1 MAVGV
6 RQIRQAG
13 EVLDERRWPVVDVE
27 LRSGGD
33 AEALIDRL
41 EELIAREVP
50 FALRVTGPG
59 DLAGVH
65 RLLAPHARAR
75 LRRLRPALGTW
86 CVGAAHVMHPADV
99 TEVVW
104 PGEVVWG
111 CPVKAAGSAA
121 AAAAWLRERL
131 TVA

>member
-1 MAVGV
+1 VAVGV

-27 LRSGGD
+27 LRSGRD

-41 EELIAREVP
+41 EELVAREAP

-75 LRRLRPALGTW
+75 LRRVRPALGTW

-111 CPVKAAGSAA
+111 CPVKAVGSTATA
-121 AAAAWLRERL
+121 TAWLRERL
-131 TVA
+131 SVA

>member
-41 EELIAREVP
+41 EELAVRAARH
-50 FALRVTGPG
+50 R
-59 DLAGVH
+59 AG
-65 RLLAPHARAR
+65 
-75 LRRLRPALGTW
+75 
-86 CVGAAHVMHPADV
+86 
-99 TEVVW
+99 
-104 PGEVVWG
+104 
-111 CPVKAAGSAA
+111 
-121 AAAAWLRERL
+121 
-131 TVA
+131 

>member
-6 RQIRQAG
+6 REAHRPAG
-13 EVLDERRWPVVDVE
+13 VLDERRWPVVEVQ

-33 AEALIDRL
+33 ADALIDRL
-41 EELIAREVP
+41 EELVAREAP

-59 DLAGVH
+59 DLAAVH
-65 RLLAPHARAR
+65 RLLTAGARAR
-75 LRRLRPALGTW
+75 MRRLRPALGTW
-86 CVGAAHVMHPADV
+86 CVGVAHVMHPADV

-104 PGEVVWG
+104 PAEVVWG

-121 AAAAWLRERL
+121 TATAWLRERL
-131 TVA
+131 AVA